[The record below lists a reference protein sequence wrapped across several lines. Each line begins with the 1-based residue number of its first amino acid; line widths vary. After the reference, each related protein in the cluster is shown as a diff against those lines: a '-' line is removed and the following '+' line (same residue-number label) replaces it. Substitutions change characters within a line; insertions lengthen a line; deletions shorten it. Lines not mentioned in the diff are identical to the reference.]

1 MALTPIK
8 DTDKYKA
15 PYSDGNPK
23 HIELKDLATISATD
37 YDLTP
42 DAIKAY
48 LFGLEVV
55 DPNTGKPLPDSF
67 YQRMIQTKLS
77 LAEQK
82 LDIAIFPRLVKQEHH
97 DMYPAETNSFSNIK
111 LYKHPVIQVEA
122 MSVNVGAGRTN
133 AYPSDWW
140 RVYNMFGSIQ
150 TFPVNNMLMSGGV
163 GLSNTNIYTN
173 GIMGG
178 LFPYGGYGYG
188 NSGGSSN
195 IPQAFSLDY
204 VAGML
209 PANNGNYN
217 EDFEMPADLQELILK
232 YCMIDILEQWGKL
245 ILGAGIAEKSIDV
258 DGIREKIV
266 TTQSAMYTGSAAD
279 IDLLR
284 KDINQLEAGL
294 RSRYVVPLYS
304 V

>member
-1 MALTPIK
+1 MPVNELTDPEA
-8 DTDKYKA
+8 A
-15 PYSDGNPK
+15 PYGRGNPK
-23 HIELKDLATISATD
+23 HINIEDIPTISVTD

-55 DPNTGKPLPDSF
+55 DPNTGEALPDDF
-67 YQRMIQTKLS
+67 YKRMVQTKLA

-82 LDIAIFPRLVKQEHH
+82 LDIAIIPRLVKHERH
-97 DMYPAETNSFSNIK
+97 DMYEAETNSYNNIK
-111 LYKHPVIQVEA
+111 LFKHPVIQVEE
-122 MSVNVGAGRTN
+122 MSLDFGSYQRR

-150 TFPVNNMLMSGGV
+150 TFPVNNFITGSALG
-163 GLSNTNIYTN
+163 NTNFYNST
-173 GIMGG
+173 GIGTMY
-178 LFPYGGYGYG
+178 PGGYGYG
-188 NSGGSSN
+188 ISQSQGNN
-195 IPQAFSLDY
+195 NAPQVFSVDY

-209 PANNGNYN
+209 PPVNGNYN
-217 EDFEMPADLQELILK
+217 EDWEMPADLQELILK

-258 DGIREKIV
+258 DGISEKIV

-284 KDINQLEAGL
+284 KDIDQLEAGL

>member
-1 MALTPIK
+1 MSLTPL
-8 DTDKYKA
+8 TNENKA
-15 PYSDGNPK
+15 PYGKGNPK
-23 HIELKDLATISATD
+23 HINLEDLKNISVTD

-42 DAIKAY
+42 EAIKAY

-55 DPNTGKPLPDSF
+55 DPNTGKALPDSF
-67 YQRMIQTKLS
+67 YKRMVQTKIA

-82 LDIAIFPRLVKQEHH
+82 LDIAIFPRLVKRERH
-97 DMYPAETNSFSNIK
+97 DMYEAETASYNNIK
-111 LYKHPVIQVEA
+111 LYKHPVIQVEE
-122 MSVNVGAGRTN
+122 MSMDFGSTQMS

-150 TFPVNNMLMSGGV
+150 TFPVNNFLMG
-163 GLSNTNIYTN
+163 N
-173 GIMGG
+173 GIASTSIYNNMGMG
-178 LFPYGGYGYG
+178 TMFPYGYGYG
-188 NSGGSSN
+188 IAQAPGSTSA
-195 IPQAFSLDY
+195 PQVFSLDY

-209 PANNGNYN
+209 PASNGNYN
-217 EDFEMPADLQELILK
+217 EDWEMPADLQELILK

-258 DGIREKIV
+258 DGISEKIV

-284 KDINQLEAGL
+284 KDIDQLEAGL